1 MAGLF
6 LFMCTKYPRLYAIIT
21 KTYKGGILVKK
32 AVTTIVLLTA
42 IISITRASEYNP
54 VYINEWI
61 EGDNL
66 VSVGLSFPGINTI
79 VRYERKLDG
88 FSALGLCF
96 SGNYLHTPASGV
108 SDTGAGAEY
117 NYYLQGRALN
127 ALYAGGSI
135 MFYATSSKDRAT
147 FTFSP
152 GCHIGYRVMFKG
164 GFGFSPRLSLSWG
177 IGEVHADNI
186 APAGGGPG
194 IALGCEGSFAW

>member
-1 MAGLF
+1 M
-6 LFMCTKYPRLYAIIT
+6 KRLII
-21 KTYKGGILVKK
+21 
-32 AVTTIVLLTA
+32 IVFLTA
-42 IISITRASEYNP
+42 ITTLSGASSYNP

-66 VSVGLSFPGINTI
+66 ISTGLSFPGINTL
-79 VRYERKLDG
+79 VRYERRLDG
-88 FSALGLCF
+88 FHTIGLCF

-117 NYYLQGRALN
+117 NYYFQGRALN
-127 ALYAGGSI
+127 ALYAGGSL
-135 MFYATSSKDRAT
+135 MFYATYSKDRPT

-152 GCHIGYRVMFKG
+152 GGHIGYRVMFKG

-177 IGEVHADNI
+177 IGDVHADNI